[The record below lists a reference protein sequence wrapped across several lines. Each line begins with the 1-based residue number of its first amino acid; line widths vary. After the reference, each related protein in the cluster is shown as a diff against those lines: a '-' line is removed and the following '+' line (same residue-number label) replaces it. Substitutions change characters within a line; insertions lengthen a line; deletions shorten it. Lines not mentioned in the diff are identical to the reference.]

1 MLVIQEMGKLHS
13 TFTIQFVPMVEQ
25 RKEEA
30 LVENSLC
37 DALRKVQHP
46 SKPRLEKMLNA
57 KEFSLEGKSMF
68 WRELTDLCSRS
79 DTY

>member
-1 MLVIQEMGKLHS
+1 MNY
-13 TFTIQFVPMVEQ
+13 TAFTIQLVPKVVQ

-30 LVENSLC
+30 LVANSFC

-46 SKPRLEKMLNA
+46 SKPHLEKMLNS